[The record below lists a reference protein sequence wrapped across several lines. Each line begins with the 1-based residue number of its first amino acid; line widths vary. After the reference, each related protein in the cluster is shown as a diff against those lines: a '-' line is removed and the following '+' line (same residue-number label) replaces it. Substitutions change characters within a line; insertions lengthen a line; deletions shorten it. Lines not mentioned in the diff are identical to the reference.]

1 MRSSLMTSG
10 GSQPVVR
17 RMTSQPEAR
26 RLRAGPLLA
35 LMLAAGTLAL
45 FAACAVMLYLTR
57 DYAQAAYGSG
67 GTVAALVACGA
78 GLLVAWWQPAN
89 PIGWLLL
96 GWAAAVAMVGVGRL
110 YAVLDY
116 RNHAGRL
123 PLGQTALL
131 LQEAA
136 FVVAICAG
144 LIVALFPD
152 GGLPSHRWRWLL
164 GCYCAASAVF
174 LADQVSRQ
182 AAAAGMTPV
191 RVHPTGLP
199 LASPPPT
206 GAAEVLAMAGHAAG
220 WLLLACWLA
229 FAGRQVASFRTASG
243 LRRQQLRLILVG
255 AACCLVATAITVFA
269 QDYSYGTAQVVQS
282 AADLG
287 AAALP
292 VGIAVG
298 MARYRL
304 YDIGRIISRTL
315 AYTMLTGLLA
325 GIYAGLVL
333 LASQVLPLSS
343 PVAVAS
349 ATLVVV
355 GLFSPLRRG
364 VQRVVDRRFNRAHYN
379 AEQTVA
385 TFAAGLT
392 ESVDLETV
400 RAGLLATVQQAL
412 EPAHVSVWL
421 ADRQR

>member
-1 MRSSLMTSG
+1 MTSG
-10 GSQPVVR
+10 AQPAGGAG
-17 RMTSQPEAR
+17 MTGQVEAGW
-26 RLRAGPLLA
+26 LRAGPLLA
-35 LMLAAGTLAL
+35 LLLAAGTLAL
-45 FAACAVMLYLTR
+45 FAACAVMLYLTG

-78 GLLVAWWQPAN
+78 GLLVAWRQPAN

-96 GWAAAVAMVGVGRL
+96 GWAAAVAAVGAGRL

-136 FVVAICAG
+136 FVVAIFAG

-152 GGLPSHRWRWLL
+152 GGLPSRRWRWLL

-174 LADQVSRQ
+174 LADLISHQ
-182 AAAAGMTPV
+182 AAAAGVRPV
-191 RVHPTGLP
+191 RVYPTGVP
-199 LASPPPT
+199 VASPQLAGT
-206 GAAEVLAMAGHAAG
+206 AEALATAGRIAG

-229 FAGRQVASFRTASG
+229 FAGRQAASFRTASG
-243 LRRQQLRLILVG
+243 LRRRQLRLVLIG
-255 AACCLVATAITVFA
+255 AACCLVATAITVFVR
-269 QDYSYGTAQVVQS
+269 DYSYGTAQAVQS

-298 MARYRL
+298 IARYGL

-315 AYTMLTGLLA
+315 AYAMLTGLLA

-333 LASQVLPLSS
+333 LATQVLPVSS
-343 PVAVAS
+343 PVAVAG

-355 GLFSPLRRG
+355 GLFNPLRRG
-364 VQRVVDRRFNRAHYN
+364 VQRVVDRQFNRARYN
-379 AEQTVA
+379 AEQIVA
-385 TFAAGLT
+385 TFAASLT
-392 ESVDLETV
+392 EAVDLETV

-412 EPAHVSVWL
+412 EPAHLSVWL